1 MSQSVHK
8 TKKAVIQIEGIL
20 LNHKELGS
28 LAREFLQKEVAVK
41 KKGGASLV
49 AQWLRIRLPMQETRV
64 RALVQEDTTR
74 HGATK
79 PVRHNY

>member
-41 KKGGASLV
+41 KKGGGFPCGAV
-49 AQWLRIRLPMQETRV
+49 AKNPP
-64 RALVQEDTTR
+64 ANAGDTGSSPGPGGYHTPR
-74 HGATK
+74 S
-79 PVRHNY
+79 N